1 MSTALYEA
9 HNLVQRYNGR
19 EALNVPH
26 LVIEQG
32 ETVFLTGPNGCGKST
47 LLRLLAF
54 LERPAAGVL
63 HFSGAAEGRKEA
75 TLLLQDPYLLHM
87 SVFNNVLLGLKFRNQ
102 RVGHTPDHAPDHA
115 PDQLA
120 DMRQIFESCMKAA
133 GFDDPWKFADRGP
146 RELSGGERQRVALAA
161 RLALR
166 PRVLLLDEPTA
177 NVDAASARALAVAIQ
192 TCKTN
197 GITVVCATHDP
208 ALLRAIDAREI
219 RLGTAWDMG
228 GAV

>member
-63 HFSGAAEGRKEA
+63 HYAGAAEGRKEA

-87 SVFNNVLLGLKFRNQ
+87 SVYNNVVLGLKFRNQ
-102 RVGHTPDHAPDHA
+102 CKDHAA
-115 PDQLA
+115 GLEQV
-120 DMRQIFESCMKAA
+120 FENCMKAA
-133 GFDDPWKFADRGP
+133 GFDEPWNFADRGP
-146 RELSGGERQRVALAA
+146 RELSGGERQRVALAS

-177 NVDAASARALAVAIQ
+177 NVDAASARALALAIQ
-192 TCKTN
+192 TCKAD

-208 ALLRAIDAREI
+208 ALLRAIEAREI
-219 RLGTAWDMG
+219 RLGTAWDMDG
-228 GAV
+228 PA

>member
-1 MSTALYEA
+1 MSMPLYEA
-9 HNLVQRYNGR
+9 HNLVQRYSGR
-19 EALNVPH
+19 EALNVSH
-26 LVIEQG
+26 LAIGQG

-63 HFSGAAEGRKEA
+63 HYAGGAEGRKEA

-87 SVFNNVLLGLKFRNQ
+87 SVFNNVVLGLKFRGPSA
-102 RVGHTPDHAPDHA
+102 GHASDHV
-115 PDQLA
+115 LV
-120 DMRQIFESCMKAA
+120 MRQTFECCMKAA
-133 GFDDPWKFADRGP
+133 GFDDPWNFADRGP
-146 RELSGGERQRVALAA
+146 RELSGGERQRVALAS

-166 PRVLLLDEPTA
+166 PKVLLLDEPTA
-177 NVDAASARALAVAIQ
+177 NVDAASARALAQAVKNSQAD
-192 TCKTN
+192 

-219 RLGTAWDMG
+219 RLGSAWDMDG
-228 GAV
+228 PA

>member
-63 HFSGAAEGRKEA
+63 HFAGAAEGRKEA

-102 RVGHTPDHAPDHA
+102 RVGHTPDQSAG
-115 PDQLA
+115 
-120 DMRQIFESCMKAA
+120 MRQIFESCMKAA

-166 PRVLLLDEPTA
+166 PKVLLLDEPTA

>member
-63 HFSGAAEGRKEA
+63 HFAGAAEGRKEA
-75 TLLLQDPYLLHM
+75 TLLLQD
-87 SVFNNVLLGLKFRNQ
+87 SF
-102 RVGHTPDHAPDHA
+102 
-115 PDQLA
+115 
-120 DMRQIFESCMKAA
+120 
-133 GFDDPWKFADRGP
+133 
-146 RELSGGERQRVALAA
+146 
-161 RLALR
+161 
-166 PRVLLLDEPTA
+166 
-177 NVDAASARALAVAIQ
+177 
-192 TCKTN
+192 
-197 GITVVCATHDP
+197 
-208 ALLRAIDAREI
+208 
-219 RLGTAWDMG
+219 
-228 GAV
+228 

>member
-1 MSTALYEA
+1 MSANLYEA

-26 LVIEQG
+26 LAIGQG

-54 LERPAAGVL
+54 LERPAAGEL
-63 HFSGAAEGRKEA
+63 RYAGGAEGRKEA

-87 SVFNNVLLGLKFRNQ
+87 SVFNNVALGLKFRNQ
-102 RVGHTPDHAPDHA
+102 TGE
-115 PDQLA
+115 L
-120 DMRQIFESCMKAA
+120 RQVFERCMQAA
-133 GFDDPWKFADRGP
+133 GFDDPWNFADRGP
-146 RELSGGERQRVALAA
+146 HELSGGERQRVALAS

-177 NVDAASARALAVAIQ
+177 NVDAASARALALAIQ
-192 TCKTN
+192 TCKAD

-208 ALLRAIDAREI
+208 ALLRAIEAREI
-219 RLGTAWDMG
+219 RLGTAWDMDG
-228 GAV
+228 PA